1 MELIDLIDING
12 NKINKTIVRGH
23 SDEINEGEYVPVVAI
38 YLRSGIR
45 YLIQYTSE
53 AKGHYYATTGGV
65 VPSGGEPLKQAVI
78 EVEEEL
84 GLKLKES
91 DLRYL
96 GNIVRDDI
104 IMYVYIYEDDSCEI
118 EKYPFKLQDSEVEK
132 ILWLSKD
139 EIEDLILKGM
149 LRESTCEHYL
159 KFIK

>member
-53 AKGHYYATTGGV
+53 AKGNLYATTGGV
-65 VPSGGEPLKQAVI
+65 VSSGHEPLEQAVI
-78 EVEEEL
+78 EVEEEI

-91 DLRYL
+91 DLKYL

-104 IMYVYIYEDDSCEI
+104 IMFVYIYEDDSCEI
-118 EKYPFKLQDSEVEK
+118 ENYPFKLQESEVDS
-132 ILWLSKD
+132 IYWLSKN
-139 EIEDLILKGM
+139 EIEDLILKGL